1 MHFLLEYQ
9 NQTLKAKIPKK
20 FKANSILIYIQ
31 SQHFNISNLKFVI
44 CLYSLFCLPS
54 YVSHQAAFRA
64 SLNRDRI

>member
-9 NQTLKAKIPKK
+9 NQTLKAKVPKK

-54 YVSHQAAFRA
+54 YVSHQAVFRA
-64 SLNRDRI
+64 TLNRDRI